1 MDKPTPQSDPT
12 DAAVANAESKLSRL
26 GVQVEAMQAAL
37 VRLLQDVVRAERQL
51 EQTQVAQMVEANE
64 KLVLAAMASQAETDT
79 VAAALDEVAH
89 EAVLDALTRLPNRAA
104 LVDRCAQAI
113 AHARRNGPGFA
124 VLFLDLD
131 NFKQLNDAHG
141 HAFGDEVLRLVAD
154 RMVATV
160 RAVDTVSRHGGDEF
174 VVLLVEGNQPRD
186 APVVA
191 DKLLE
196 AIAAPAQVSGVA
208 VNLTASIGMAFFPD
222 DGQDIETLVARADAA
237 MYASKRRHAG
247 DAARAAAP
255 PAQPVAAVPP
265 GVAAPPR
272 SGSVASANT
281 DASKWHAEMREANER
296 LVLAAL
302 TAQEL
307 REAAELARQRQAA
320 FMAAVAGELANPMAP
335 IRIATAMLGRVPG
348 DEPLLPHVQHIVEQR
363 LAYMSRLVGNLVEAS
378 SVEAGGFE
386 IDHRWVDLGA
396 IIDAA
401 IAAYRPTMAERG
413 QRFEATRPPGPLGV
427 SGDAAR
433 LGQIVGN
440 LLDNACTHTHEGGRI
455 RLSVTV
461 AADTLTLTVADDGIG
476 ITPQMLPYVFEPF
489 VQDDHALG
497 FNGTGL
503 GIGLTVVRALVRAHG
518 GNLVAHSAGAR
529 RGSQFVVTLPLAAG
543 AAPVAAAAAADAGA
557 GATVP

>member
-1 MDKPTPQSDPT
+1 MDKPTPQSDPN

-51 EQTQVAQMVEANE
+51 EQTQVAQLVEANE
-64 KLVLAAMASQAETDT
+64 KLVLAAMASQTETDT

-89 EAVLDALTRLPNRAA
+89 AAVLDALTGLPNRAA

-113 AHARRNGPGFA
+113 AHARRHGSGFA

-141 HAFGDEVLRLVAD
+141 HAFGDHVLRLVAD

-174 VVLLVEGNQPRD
+174 VVLLVELNQPRD
-186 APVVA
+186 AQAVA

-196 AIAAPAQVSGVA
+196 AIRAPALVDGVA
-208 VNLTASIGMAFFPD
+208 VNVTASVGMAFFPD

-237 MYASKRRHAG
+237 MYASKRRHAA
-247 DAARAAAP
+247 DIDSTAAP
-255 PAQPVAAVPP
+255 PAAAA
-265 GVAAPPR
+265 AAPALQR
-272 SGSVASANT
+272 SPAVAGA
-281 DASKWHAEMREANER
+281 DLAAARWQADMREANER

-320 FMAAVAGELANPMAP
+320 FMAAVADELANPMAP

-378 SVEAGGFE
+378 NVEAGGFE
-386 IDHRWVDLGA
+386 IEHRWVDLGEV
-396 IIDAA
+396 IDAA
-401 IAAYRPTMAERG
+401 VAAYRPTMAERD
-413 QRFEATRPPGPLGV
+413 QRFESTRPPGPLGV

-433 LGQIVGN
+433 LGQIVSN

-461 AADTLTLTVADDGIG
+461 DADTLTLTIADDGIG

-489 VQDDHALG
+489 VQDDLALG
-497 FNGTGL
+497 FNGAGL

-543 AAPVAAAAAADAGA
+543 VAAEDTQAVPDAGVGKAAP
-557 GATVP
+557 

>member
-1 MDKPTPQSDPT
+1 
-12 DAAVANAESKLSRL
+12 
-26 GVQVEAMQAAL
+26 

-51 EQTQVAQMVEANE
+51 EQTQVAQLVEANE
-64 KLVLAAMASQAETDT
+64 KLVLAAMASQTETDT

-89 EAVLDALTRLPNRAA
+89 AAVLDALTGLPNRAA

-113 AHARRNGPGFA
+113 AHARRHGSGFA

-141 HAFGDEVLRLVAD
+141 HAFGDHVLRLVAD

-174 VVLLVEGNQPRD
+174 VVLLIELTQPRD
-186 APVVA
+186 AQAVA

-196 AIAAPAQVSGVA
+196 AIRAPALVDGVA
-208 VNLTASIGMAFFPD
+208 VNVTASVGMAFFPD
-222 DGQDIETLVARADAA
+222 DGQEFETLVARADAA
-237 MYASKRRHAG
+237 MYASKRRHAA
-247 DAARAAAP
+247 DIDSTAAP
-255 PAQPVAAVPP
+255 PAAAA
-265 GVAAPPR
+265 AAPALQR
-272 SGSVASANT
+272 SPAVAGA
-281 DASKWHAEMREANER
+281 DLAAARWQADMREANER

-320 FMAAVAGELANPMAP
+320 FMAAVADELANPMAP

-378 SVEAGGFE
+378 NVEAGGFE
-386 IDHRWVDLGA
+386 IEHRWVDLGEV
-396 IIDAA
+396 IDAA
-401 IAAYRPTMAERG
+401 VAAYRPTMAERD
-413 QRFEATRPPGPLGV
+413 QRFESTRPPGPLGV

-433 LGQIVGN
+433 LGQIVSN

-461 AADTLTLTVADDGIG
+461 DADTLTLTIADDGIG

-489 VQDDHALG
+489 VQDDLALG
-497 FNGTGL
+497 FNGAGL

-543 AAPVAAAAAADAGA
+543 VAAEDKQAVPDAGVGKAAP
-557 GATVP
+557 

>member
-1 MDKPTPQSDPT
+1 MDKPTPQSDPN

-51 EQTQVAQMVEANE
+51 EQTQVAQLVEANE
-64 KLVLAAMASQAETDT
+64 KLVLTAMASQTETDT

-89 EAVLDALTRLPNRAA
+89 AAVLDALTGLPNRAA

-113 AHARRNGPGFA
+113 AHARRHGSGFA

-141 HAFGDEVLRLVAD
+141 HAFGDHVLRLVAD

-174 VVLLVEGNQPRD
+174 VVLLIELTQPRD
-186 APVVA
+186 AQAVA

-196 AIAAPAQVSGVA
+196 AIGAPALVDGVA
-208 VNLTASIGMAFFPD
+208 VNVTASVGMAFFPD

-237 MYASKRRHAG
+237 MYASKRRHAA
-247 DAARAAAP
+247 DIDSTAAP
-255 PAQPVAAVPP
+255 PAAAA
-265 GVAAPPR
+265 AAPALQR
-272 SGSVASANT
+272 SPAVAGA
-281 DASKWHAEMREANER
+281 DLAAARWQADMREANER

-320 FMAAVAGELANPMAP
+320 FMAAVADELANPMAP

-378 SVEAGGFE
+378 NVEAGGFE
-386 IDHRWVDLGA
+386 IEHRWVDLGEV
-396 IIDAA
+396 IDAA
-401 IAAYRPTMAERG
+401 VAAYRPTMAERD
-413 QRFEATRPPGPLGV
+413 QRFESTRPPGPLGV

-433 LGQIVGN
+433 LGQIVSN

-461 AADTLTLTVADDGIG
+461 DADTLTLTIADDGIG

-489 VQDDHALG
+489 VQDDLALG
-497 FNGTGL
+497 FNGAGL

-529 RGSQFVVTLPLAAG
+529 RGSRFVVTLPLAAG
-543 AAPVAAAAAADAGA
+543 VAAEDKQAVPDAGVGKAAP
-557 GATVP
+557 

>member
-1 MDKPTPQSDPT
+1 MDKVTPPADPT
-12 DAAVANAESKLSRL
+12 GTAVANAESKLSRL

-51 EQTQVAQMVEANE
+51 EQNQVAQLVEANE
-64 KLVLAAMASQAETDT
+64 KLVVAAMASQAETDT

-89 EAVLDALTRLPNRAA
+89 AAVLDALTGLPNRAA

-113 AHARRNGPGFA
+113 AHARRHGSGFA

-131 NFKQLNDAHG
+131 NFKQLNDGHG
-141 HAFGDEVLRLVAD
+141 HAFGDEVLRLIAD

-174 VVLLVEGNQPRD
+174 VVLLAELNQPRD
-186 APVVA
+186 AQAVA

-196 AIAAPAQVSGVA
+196 AIGAPAQVSGVA
-208 VNLTASIGMAFFPD
+208 VNVTASVGMAFFPD

-247 DAARAAAP
+247 DAAAAAAP
-255 PAQPVAAVPP
+255 PVAVAPPVVAA
-265 GVAAPPR
+265 APR
-272 SGSVASANT
+272 SGSAASANV
-281 DASKWHAEMREANER
+281 DALKRQAEMREANER

-307 REAAELARQRQAA
+307 REAAELARQRQAV
-320 FMAAVAGELANPMAP
+320 FMTAVADELANPMAP
-335 IRIATAMLGRVPG
+335 IRIATAMLGRVQG

-378 SVEAGGFE
+378 NVEAGGFE
-386 IDHRWVDLGA
+386 IEHRWVDLGEV
-396 IIDAA
+396 IDAA
-401 IAAYRPTMAERG
+401 IAAYRPTMAERD
-413 QRFEATRPPGPLGV
+413 QRFESSRPPGPLGV
-427 SGDAAR
+427 SGDAPR
-433 LGQIVGN
+433 LGQIVSN

-461 AADTLTLTVADDGIG
+461 DADTLTLTVADDGIG

-489 VQDDHALG
+489 VQDDLALG
-497 FNGTGL
+497 FNGAGL

-543 AAPVAAAAAADAGA
+543 VAAEDKQDVPDSGA
-557 GATVP
+557 GETVS

>member
-1 MDKPTPQSDPT
+1 MDPVTPPPEAT
-12 DAAVANAESKLSRL
+12 DQAVANAEGKLSRL

-51 EQTQVAQMVEANE
+51 EQNQVAQLVEANE
-64 KLVLAAMASQAETDT
+64 KLVLAAMASRAEVDT
-79 VAAALDEVAH
+79 VAAALDEAAH
-89 EAVLDALTRLPNRAA
+89 AAVLDALTQLPNRAA
-104 LVDRCAQAI
+104 LVARCTQAI
-113 AHARRNGPGFA
+113 AHARRHGSGLA

-141 HAFGDEVLRLVAD
+141 HAFGDHVLRLVAD
-154 RMVATV
+154 RMAATV

-174 VVLLVEGNQPRD
+174 VVLLVELNQPRD
-186 APVVA
+186 AHVVA
-191 DKLLE
+191 GKLLD
-196 AIAAPAQVSGVA
+196 AIAAPAQVDGVT
-208 VNLTASIGMAFFPD
+208 VKVTASVGMACFPE

-237 MYASKRRHAG
+237 MYASKRRQAADG
-247 DAARAAAP
+247 DTALAP
-255 PAQPVAAVPP
+255 PATPPVA
-265 GVAAPPR
+265 AAPPR
-272 SGSVASANT
+272 SGSVASSEIA
-281 DASKWHAEMREANER
+281 AAKWQADMREANER

-320 FMAAVAGELANPMAP
+320 FMAAVADELANPMAP

-363 LAYMSRLVGNLVEAS
+363 LAYMSRLVGNLVETS
-378 SVEAGGFE
+378 NVEAGGFE
-386 IDHRWVDLGA
+386 IERRWVDLGEV
-396 IIDAA
+396 IDVA

-413 QRFEATRPPGPLGV
+413 QRFESTRPPGRLGV

-461 AADTLTLTVADDGIG
+461 DADTLTLTVADDGIG

-529 RGSQFVVTLPLAAG
+529 RGSQFVVTLPLAADV
-543 AAPVAAAAAADAGA
+543 APVAAAAAPDAGI
-557 GATVP
+557 GESVP